1 MYHFFFVP
9 LQRTINKLNSFRTM
23 IGKELSSGK
32 YKKVDMYGKI
42 NVYHLNLSETPYTRM
57 ELLKVSPSI
66 LKFCKEYN
74 VTLEEF
80 ERLVEAYKIEDS
92 ELFSYTLNSCAPS
105 AMLVAERYFYSNERP
120 SAKNKWKG
128 ATHYHNLYAIE
139 NEFISLR
146 LNMLFE
152 HIMINRFPK
161 LFQAVESKE
170 LRFKNI
176 KAIEKLLAMP
186 KTKQMTSLSCE
197 VLSANN
203 LTIEDFVHIIE
214 VGDINVLS
222 KEYVTAH
229 NISVYQDNGYIFIPL
244 NNENGEKRNSLYLKY
259 QDLVTKDWGEVEKRE
274 VFSIPYYDEN
284 GKQIPDKFYKG
295 EQKHAP
301 YFTHPIV
308 EKVRKALFE

>member
-1 MYHFFFVP
+1 
-9 LQRTINKLNSFRTM
+9 
-23 IGKELSSGK
+23 
-32 YKKVDMYGKI
+32 MYGKI
-42 NVYHLNLSETPYTRM
+42 NVYCLNLSETPYTRM
-57 ELLKVSPSI
+57 ELLKVSPNV

-92 ELFSYTLNSCAPS
+92 ELFCYTMNSCRES
-105 AMLVAERYFYSNERP
+105 AKLVAERYFYSKERP
-120 SAKNKWKG
+120 SAKNKWQG
-128 ATHYHNLYAIE
+128 ATHYHNLYIIE

-146 LNMLFE
+146 LNMLFG

-161 LFQAVESKE
+161 LFQVIESKE
-170 LRFKNI
+170 PRFKNI
-176 KAIEKLLAMP
+176 KAVEKLLAMP
-186 KTKQMTSLSCE
+186 KTKQMTSLPYE
-197 VLSANN
+197 VLNENS

-214 VGDINVLS
+214 VGDINVLA

-229 NISVYQDNGYIFIPL
+229 NISLYQDEGSIFIPL
-244 NNENGEKRNSLYLKY
+244 NNQNGEERHSLFLKY

-274 VFSIPYYDEN
+274 VFSIPYYDED
-284 GKQIPDKFYKG
+284 GKQILGKFYRG

>member
-1 MYHFFFVP
+1 
-9 LQRTINKLNSFRTM
+9 M
-23 IGKELSSGK
+23 IEQVLSSGK

-42 NVYHLNLSETPYTRM
+42 NIYCLNLSETPYTRM
-57 ELLKVSPSI
+57 ELLKVSPSV
-66 LKFCKEYN
+66 LTFCKKYN

-80 ERLVEAYKIEDS
+80 NNLVEAYKIEDR
-92 ELFSYTLNSCAPS
+92 ELFDYTINSCNPS
-105 AMLVAERYFYSNERP
+105 AMLVAERYLYSNERP

-128 ATHYHNLYAIE
+128 ATHYHNLYIIE
-139 NEFISLR
+139 HEFISLR

-161 LFQAVESKE
+161 LFQVVESKE

-176 KAIEKLLAMP
+176 KAVEKLLAMP
-186 KTKQMTSLSCE
+186 KTKRMTSLPYE
-197 VLSANN
+197 VLNENS
-203 LTIEDFVHIIE
+203 LTIEGFVHIIE
-214 VGDINVLS
+214 VGDINALA

-229 NISVYQDNGYIFIPL
+229 NIKLYQDDGYIFIPL
-244 NNENGEKRNSLYLKY
+244 IDENGVERNSLYLKY

-274 VFSIPYYDEN
+274 VFSIPYYDED

-295 EQKHAP
+295 EQKYAP
-301 YFTHPIV
+301 YFTHPVV